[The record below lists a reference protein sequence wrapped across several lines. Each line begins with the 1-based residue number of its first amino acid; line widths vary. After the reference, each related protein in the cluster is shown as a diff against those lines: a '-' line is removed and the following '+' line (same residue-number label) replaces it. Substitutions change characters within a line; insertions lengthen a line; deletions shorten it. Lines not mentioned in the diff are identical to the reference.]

1 MSINKWYGTGNLG
14 GDPELKSTQGG
25 TPVLTFSI
33 AVNER
38 IKKGDKWE
46 DYTNW
51 VDCVLYGKRAESL
64 SRILH
69 KGTKVAVEGRW
80 HQNRWEKDGKK
91 HTRWEVNVYEVELM
105 SRDEQEPQQPEP
117 QQQTFQ
123 QVEDEYL
130 SDIPF

>member
-1 MSINKWYGTGNLG
+1 MSINKWVGTGNLAA
-14 GDPELKSTQGG
+14 DPELKATKGG
-25 TPVLTFSI
+25 TQILTFSI

-38 IKKGDKWE
+38 VKKGDSWE

-69 KGTKVAVEGRW
+69 KGTKVAVEGKW
-80 HQNRWEKDGKK
+80 HQSRWEKDGKK
-91 HTRWEVNVYEVELM
+91 HTRWEVNVFEVELM
-105 SRDEQEPQQPEP
+105 SRDEQPQQPEP

>member
-1 MSINKWYGTGNLG
+1 MSINKWVGTGNLG
-14 GDPELKSTQGG
+14 GDPELKATQGG

-38 IKKGDKWE
+38 IKKGDSWE

-51 VDCVLYGKRAESL
+51 VDCVFYGKRAESL

-80 HQNRWEKDGKK
+80 HQNRWEKDGQKRS
-91 HTRWEVNVYEVELM
+91 RWEVNVYEVELM
-105 SRDEQEPQQPEP
+105 SRDEQP
-117 QQQTFQ
+117 QQQTLA
-123 QVEDEYL
+123 DAY
-130 SDIPF
+130 DDDCPF

>member
-38 IKKGDKWE
+38 IKKGDNWE

-69 KGTKVAVEGRW
+69 KGTKVAVEGKW

-91 HTRWEVNVYEVELM
+91 HSRWEVNVSEIELM
-105 SRDEQEPQQPEP
+105 SRDEQEPQQHPEP
-117 QQQTFQ
+117 QQQTLAQ
-123 QVEDEYL
+123 ADEWD